1 MSCFLLIQKQTY
13 VTIIKGDN
21 MLNDIKN
28 NSILIIPNSIKNKII
43 KEANKKKLNIKIM
56 SLNELI
62 KKYTFDYNEKTI
74 YHLMK
79 KENIKYEIAE
89 NYIKNIYYIENKL
102 YNNIKLDKLVEIKN
116 YLEERLLNTSKKT

>member
-43 KEANKKKLNIKIM
+43 
-56 SLNELI
+56 
-62 KKYTFDYNEKTI
+62 
-74 YHLMK
+74 
-79 KENIKYEIAE
+79 
-89 NYIKNIYYIENKL
+89 
-102 YNNIKLDKLVEIKN
+102 
-116 YLEERLLNTSKKT
+116 